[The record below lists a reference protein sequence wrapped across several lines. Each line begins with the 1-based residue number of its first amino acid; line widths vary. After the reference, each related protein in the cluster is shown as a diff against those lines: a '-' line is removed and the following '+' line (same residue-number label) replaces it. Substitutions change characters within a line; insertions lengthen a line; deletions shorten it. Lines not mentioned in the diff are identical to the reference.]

1 MTVQEL
7 IDALNKVGD
16 KELPVLDSNNDEI
29 TDVNV
34 DEFED
39 ADENLIDAVR
49 LE

>member
-7 IDALNKVGD
+7 IDALNKVED